1 MQPTFFESTPQQKQL
16 ADIGGSM
23 MDWSENYGKLH
34 GLKAVTDNGLRTLNE
49 LSHVGYML
57 TTVGATF
64 GAAEVDFDA
73 AERKLIVD
81 FMKKQVD
88 IERKGQYTV
97 YKLNKQGALHM
108 TNVMIKEG
116 TYKIRG
122 KETCMQ
128 GLVFPLVEEF
138 KVGAGGGYVTVD
150 GSAVNGFPARNIKI
164 KVSGVRDY
172 TVVGDEVA
180 ATIVEESDTEI
191 VERIRERFDM
201 LKDMTKA
208 VKKGDVRAM
217 IVSGP
222 PGVGKSHGV
231 EEVLDR
237 YALMESL
244 GAGKQH
250 EVIKGATSAIG
261 LYCKLFKMADKG
273 KVVVFDDCDSIFADE
288 LSLNILKAALD
299 SKKNRYIHWNT
310 DSFKLRNEGVP
321 DSFKFEASA
330 IFITNLKFDKV
341 KGKLREH
348 LEALESRCHYMDLTI
363 DSDKDKILRIKQV
376 VQDGML
382 DKYKLADEVKEEIM
396 DFIDIN
402 KGRLRELSLR
412 TVLKVADLAIS
423 FPDRWE
429 SYAENTVMRRA

>member
-1 MQPTFFESTPQQKQL
+1 M
-16 ADIGGSM
+16 
-23 MDWSENYGKLH
+23 N
-34 GLKAVTDNGLRTLNE
+34 
-49 LSHVGYML
+49 
-57 TTVGATF
+57 
-64 GAAEVDFDA
+64 
-73 AERKLIVD
+73 
-81 FMKKQVD
+81 
-88 IERKGQYTV
+88 IE
-97 YKLNKQGALHM
+97 
-108 TNVMIKEG
+108 IKDG

-122 KETCMQ
+122 KDVNLAGM
-128 GLVFPLVEEF
+128 VFPLVEEF
-138 KVGAGGGYVTVD
+138 KVGAKGGYVTVD
-150 GSAVNGFPARNIKI
+150 GRAIAGFPDRNIKI
-164 KVSGVRDY
+164 TVSDAAAY
-172 TVVGDEVA
+172 TATTEATADIEETDEETV
-180 ATIVEESDTEI
+180 D
-191 VERIRERFDM
+191 RIRERFDM
-201 LKDMTKA
+201 LGDMTKA
-208 VKKGDVRAM
+208 VRKGDVRAM

-231 EEVLDR
+231 EQVLDR

>member
-1 MQPTFFESTPQQKQL
+1 
-16 ADIGGSM
+16 
-23 MDWSENYGKLH
+23 
-34 GLKAVTDNGLRTLNE
+34 
-49 LSHVGYML
+49 
-57 TTVGATF
+57 
-64 GAAEVDFDA
+64 
-73 AERKLIVD
+73 
-81 FMKKQVD
+81 
-88 IERKGQYTV
+88 
-97 YKLNKQGALHM
+97 M
-108 TNVMIKEG
+108 TNVRIIDG

-122 KETCMQ
+122 NDTSVA

-138 KVGAGGGYVTVD
+138 KMGKNGGYVTVD
-150 GSAVNGFPARNIKI
+150 GTETPGFPDRNIKI
-164 KVSGVRDY
+164 KVSGPEDY
-172 TVVGDEVA
+172 ET
-180 ATIVEESDTEI
+180 ATGPAVEKAPEESDAEI

-201 LKDMTKA
+201 LQDMTKA

-237 YALMESL
+237 YKMMESM
-244 GAGKQH
+244 GARKTH
-250 EVIKGATSAIG
+250 EVIKGAMSPIG
-261 LYCKLFKMADKG
+261 LYCKLYGMADEG
-273 KVVVFDDCDSIFADE
+273 NVVVFDDCDSIFQDE

-299 SKKNRYIHWNT
+299 TKKNRKIHWNT

-321 DSFKFEASA
+321 DQFTFKASA

-363 DSDKDKILRIKQV
+363 DNERDKMLRIRQV

-382 DKYKLADEVKEEIM
+382 DEYTLDDETKEEIV
-396 DFIDIN
+396 DFVDIN
-402 KGRLRELSLR
+402 KKRLREVSLR
-412 TVLKVADLAIS
+412 TVLKVADLAVS

-429 SYAENTVMRRA
+429 AMAENTVMRRA